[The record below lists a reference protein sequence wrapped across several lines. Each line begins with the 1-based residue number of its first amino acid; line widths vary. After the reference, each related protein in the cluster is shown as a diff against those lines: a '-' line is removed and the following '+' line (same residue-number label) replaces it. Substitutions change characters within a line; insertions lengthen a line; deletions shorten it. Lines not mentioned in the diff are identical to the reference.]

1 MGLIITNSLTQLSS
15 VLRPITQ
22 DQRVR
27 TRAFGV
33 PVKTVKV
40 NLGSLDRKDRGWF
53 GAPGPH
59 LVMVKPLLHYQYLA
73 SFWPGRILCQSSRYF
88 LKERGGGLGFY
99 VGLNLRMTRSPKIYK
114 IPLVTDALKMA
125 NKIKRKEYPVKKAV
139 PLLAEALSRDH
150 DG

>member
-1 MGLIITNSLTQLSS
+1 VVVANFMT
-15 VLRPITQ
+15 
-22 DQRVR
+22 
-27 TRAFGV
+27 
-33 PVKTVKV
+33 
-40 NLGSLDRKDRGWF
+40 
-53 GAPGPH
+53 
-59 LVMVKPLLHYQYLA
+59 A
-73 SFWPGRILCQSSRYF
+73 S
-88 LKERGGGLGFY
+88 GGGGVGFY

>member
-1 MGLIITNSLTQLSS
+1 MSVNNKLVYIFKAYPGRWVGLIITNSPTQLSS

-33 PVKTVKV
+33 PVKTV
-40 NLGSLDRKDRGWF
+40 
-53 GAPGPH
+53 
-59 LVMVKPLLHYQYLA
+59 M
-73 SFWPGRILCQSSRYF
+73 
-88 LKERGGGLGFY
+88 
-99 VGLNLRMTRSPKIYK
+99 
-114 IPLVTDALKMA
+114 VTDALKMA

>member
-1 MGLIITNSLTQLSS
+1 MSVNNKLVYIFKAYPGRWVGLIITNSLTQLSS

-27 TRAFGV
+27 TRA
-33 PVKTVKV
+33 
-40 NLGSLDRKDRGWF
+40 
-53 GAPGPH
+53 
-59 LVMVKPLLHYQYLA
+59 
-73 SFWPGRILCQSSRYF
+73 
-88 LKERGGGLGFY
+88 
-99 VGLNLRMTRSPKIYK
+99 YK